1 MDVPRPEVHQR
12 GLHPNWRHCFRSE
25 ACPDQALDL
34 PRWLACGCE
43 TGSGK
48 WKSRRKG
55 QNCTDVGIPAVGRL
69 WMPQSALESCRRGD
83 ISCSDFVNII
93 LLVGSHAKFPL
104 LPSTC
109 KGNLRSTLRDGK
121 QQAYRAQFKE
131 MSFPILFAVHLL
143 LGVSQAFPFCI
154 NQLRLKRGVKSKA
167 QPLLIFSIA
176 HCLPAA
182 LHSCHAMSRRGSS
195 EPGGPKPL
203 QCTRE
208 CQGWQCSR
216 SSQR

>member
-69 WMPQSALESCRRGD
+69 WMPQSALESCRRSSLYLARLHGMT
-83 ISCSDFVNII
+83 
-93 LLVGSHAKFPL
+93 G
-104 LPSTC
+104 
-109 KGNLRSTLRDGK
+109 RDGSSVFG
-121 QQAYRAQFKE
+121 YLLSYLR
-131 MSFPILFAVHLL
+131 HLD
-143 LGVSQAFPFCI
+143 
-154 NQLRLKRGVKSKA
+154 
-167 QPLLIFSIA
+167 FS
-176 HCLPAA
+176 
-182 LHSCHAMSRRGSS
+182 
-195 EPGGPKPL
+195 
-203 QCTRE
+203 
-208 CQGWQCSR
+208 
-216 SSQR
+216 

>member
-69 WMPQSALESCRRGD
+69 WMPQSALESCRRGM
-83 ISCSDFVNII
+83 
-93 LLVGSHAKFPL
+93 
-104 LPSTC
+104 
-109 KGNLRSTLRDGK
+109 
-121 QQAYRAQFKE
+121 Y
-131 MSFPILFAVHLL
+131 
-143 LGVSQAFPFCI
+143 
-154 NQLRLKRGVKSKA
+154 
-167 QPLLIFSIA
+167 
-176 HCLPAA
+176 
-182 LHSCHAMSRRGSS
+182 
-195 EPGGPKPL
+195 
-203 QCTRE
+203 CTRE
-208 CQGWQCSR
+208 MRVLENIPSCALHTLQPWPFCRGDSFTQVTYHA
-216 SSQR
+216 SSTEEQRK